1 MPLLNGEL
9 FVKKQPPPDLHP
21 EEEVFFSPITY
32 ELFRD
37 YDEFFE
43 RTIQL
48 NSEGWGC
55 SFCGHQNLNYNEAV
69 ACEAGDAAR
78 LAEFGPPGL
87 CRGLLHIILGAKRRR
102 MNELVDVMLAF
113 ASSRYFIGEELC
125 VRNTDPNAAAAEIPL
140 DPSVIVHQVIL
151 PQPKAQSATQ
161 LLPTMPESKLIQYA
175 VRQLP
180 TKTNPTPIRTI
191 CIMPYT
197 SLQRPP
203 QRYLTRDKI
212 RNFIRQTSKLEN
224 GTFVPRESVMKY
236 FNVYPY
242 GTLKWSNFFAGSV
255 LPWADFVFT
264 RVVTGREGVPMST
277 HGNQAVRK
285 PSTESVVIKAIT
297 SSVEPPIVSQTHN
310 MELQHQMRV
319 DRAELERVWSFLR
332 KRDDLDLSD
341 LVPLPPMT
349 PLSLRSPIP
358 PEHFGDCLRIYEF
371 FHALG
376 GFLRIPLPGVLQS
389 VVKATDGSGSSSN
402 KTSVIM
408 IENEKVENPNNEF
421 TWRVLEDILF
431 SQDPSGP
438 FADVLYGLLN
448 AIRRLENEASAKLP
462 PTAEA
467 AAAATVS
474 AIATLE
480 AGLPVASAGTL
491 TGLGCSQEYTTI
503 LAETL
508 TSPANTRLA
517 SIFRATAEAT
527 RQCELV
533 GLAPINTP
541 LTSRV
546 ERAAAQVNMPLSEV
560 SGWSCGPGPGSAGR
574 SMAVRASA
582 LAIALGAIS
591 LPPLDRAGLAEALWL
606 HINTAPAKTG
616 GWRGSIWGGTRPLD
630 DPCVDLMRN
639 DKELV
644 DKLRSEPL
652 YGWPLCD
659 RLRLLNCL
667 MDEVLMQPQVRE
679 LLDTSSEDIKNLRL
693 NLRGVQAERFRFYGG
708 NSGIANMFY
717 GFSASTLVSTCD
729 HWLTGTPPILR
740 NSTNRPRKKT
750 VEAAKAKIAKE
761 FNEARA
767 SVTGKKLTEADLY
780 RMPPIADVCAHL
792 DKEEENLWRSIVRK
806 ARRFSIIPLGQDRIY
821 RRYWLVPSLPAVL
834 IENTVEENE
843 TAPPIHIASPTKQ
856 ISGNSQLLR
865 VRGKQVAPGYG
876 VLGST
881 PAEAVKNL
889 HKAIR
894 EMRAAAEAE
903 DEHWQ
908 NPRILDRDSLVSQLA
923 VDMPINRDT
932 YTNEEFKAL
941 VHPNRRANAQVDAD
955 HPVIKQVEELQKNA
969 PKWFVLL
976 PIPGSDQDEGEEDD
990 ENSQSDPDGRY
1001 AGARRAV
1008 DQLEASLNPRGIRE
1022 AHLRKSISQLRPIL
1036 ISTVAKCPLDILAV
1050 SEEEKK
1056 TAKPKI
1062 MKIPQATMVAW
1073 LEQAVR
1079 GVAMR
1084 LGVPFSKLEQ
1094 AVKDVKM
1101 KEVEKKPEQ
1110 QDVKCLKTN
1119 EVEMKEMSKM
1129 FEDYV
1134 KDVKLNEGDCKKSRG
1149 DETQNQEEVRKLA
1162 QLILAL
1168 GKAIGPKRLAAPLS
1182 SDDRSL
1188 RGAKP
1193 SNISL
1198 ASLDDSSSSSAS
1210 VTLPSQAPVDMP
1222 AGNGATT
1229 GFHRWVTCVRSA
1241 TTTAQLHLLLRS
1253 LERSARKANKGG
1265 RGVPAAI
1272 GSYAARF
1279 QLPEVRCTACRGAP
1293 DEATGTNARGVNPLT
1308 LCGGCACP
1316 FHPDCLFNSLSR
1328 QKPRSSLRSTAAYS
1342 RGANTPD
1349 IEVLENLSTTYSLMA
1364 CHINTTAAARQD
1376 TLKGA
1381 LLLCQRCRRLAAGDV
1396 DGEEVEKYADPLPDE
1411 ITEVE
1416 MPEGGSGDGID
1427 EELGGN
1433 KVESDNQSGANSN
1446 VDENEDIEPVK
1457 MELDIESEDNDETIT
1472 INRSVSVTPRRS
1484 GRPQMAKR
1492 GRGSVRGRSSKG
1504 SLSLRGTSTGNTG
1517 HSSSHRGRPAKR
1529 PRYLDDYDGGDDF
1542 DYEQSTA
1549 INRNIERTATV
1560 GESVSIVAAEH
1571 GNGNTAVAT
1580 GTIVLDAVDDQDVL
1594 YEDEVHD
1601 IATRKSRGRPR
1612 RGGLSLRGGRLSA
1625 DSGTPRRR
1633 GRPPKRGGA
1642 TFMLNRTVSSIVN
1655 ASDGP
1660 TVVDDDCDNDSSAA
1674 DAGEEGENTNH
1685 FANVVVSEVVKPQ
1698 PPPSTRQDASGNPIQ
1713 TQAAAER
1720 LLADISALSAARPLL
1735 RCALSKTLQSVEL
1748 SSSDKEELSPSR
1760 KNGCIRRQPAKQQ
1773 PLLAY
1778 DLDSL
1783 RELLTSQNG
1792 LPGGPS
1798 QIVSQLK
1805 MLTQH
1810 WITSN
1815 RPGSR
1820 LHGCALDVSTFL
1832 EKKLQELAANSSN

>member
-9 FVKKQPPPDLHP
+9 FVKKQPPADLHP
-21 EEEVFFSPITY
+21 DEEVFFSSITY
-32 ELFRD
+32 EVFRD

-78 LAEFGPPGL
+78 LAEIGPPGL

-125 VRNTDPNAAAAEIPL
+125 VRSADSNSAAAEIPL
-140 DPSVIVHQVIL
+140 DPSVTVQQVIL
-151 PQPKAQSATQ
+151 PQPKAQTVSQ
-161 LLPTMPESKLIQYA
+161 PRPTMPEAKLIQYA

-180 TKTNPTPIRTI
+180 TKTNPTPVRTL
-191 CIMPYT
+191 CVMPYT
-197 SLQRPP
+197 ALQRPP

-212 RNFIRQTSKLEN
+212 RNFIRQTSKLDN
-224 GTFVPRESVMKY
+224 SIFVPRESVMKH
-236 FNVYPY
+236 FNVYPH
-242 GTLKWSNFFAGSV
+242 GTLKWANFFAGSV
-255 LPWADFVFT
+255 LPWSDFVFT
-264 RVVTGREGVPMST
+264 RVVTGREGVLTTT
-277 HGNQAVRK
+277 HANPAAK
-285 PSTESVVIKAIT
+285 KSSAEPVVIKAIT
-297 SSVEPPIVSQTHN
+297 NSVEPPIVSQTHN

-341 LVPLPPMT
+341 LVPLPSMT

-376 GFLRIPLPGVLQS
+376 GFLHIPLPGVAQS
-389 VVKATDGSGSSSN
+389 VAKAVDGGMNTSG
-402 KTSVIM
+402 KTGVIM
-408 IENEKVENPNNEF
+408 IENEKVEHPNEQF
-421 TWRVLEDILF
+421 SWKVLEDILF
-431 SQDPSGP
+431 NQDPSGP

-508 TSPANTRLA
+508 TSPANARLA

-644 DKLRSEPL
+644 DRLRSEPL
-652 YGWPLCD
+652 YGWPLGD

-679 LLDTSSEDIKNLRL
+679 LLDSSSEDIKNLRL

-767 SVTGKKLTEADLY
+767 SVTGTKLTEADLY

-792 DKEEENLWRSIVRK
+792 DKEEENLWRSVVRK

-834 IENTVEENE
+834 VENTMEEND
-843 TAPPIHIASPTKQ
+843 TAPPVHIASPTKL
-856 ISGNSQLLR
+856 ISGNSQFLR

-889 HKAIR
+889 RKAAM

-923 VDMPINRDT
+923 VDMPTNRDT
-932 YTNEEFKAL
+932 YTNEEFRAL

-955 HPVIKQVEELQKNA
+955 HPVIKQVEELQRNP
-969 PKWFVLL
+969 PKWSVLL
-976 PIPGSDQDEGEEDD
+976 PIPASDQDEGEEDD
-990 ENSQSDPDGRY
+990 GNPNSHSDDRY
-1001 AGARRAV
+1001 AGARRAI
-1008 DQLEASLNPRGIRE
+1008 DQLEASLNSRGIRE
-1022 AHLRKSISQLRPIL
+1022 AHLRKSISQLKPIL
-1036 ISTVAKCPLDILAV
+1036 ISTVAKCPVDILAV
-1050 SEEEKK
+1050 SEEERK
-1056 TAKPKI
+1056 TAKPKAV
-1062 MKIPQATMVAW
+1062 KDPQATMVAW
-1073 LEQAVR
+1073 LEQAIR

-1094 AVKDVKM
+1094 GV
-1101 KEVEKKPEQ
+1101 
-1110 QDVKCLKTN
+1110 QDLQTN
-1119 EVEMKEMSKM
+1119 EEEMKETSKVL
-1129 FEDYV
+1129 DDCA
-1134 KDVKLNEGDCKKSRG
+1134 KDVKLNRFLHHLKHFRIRD
-1149 DETQNQEEVRKLA
+1149 DEIQNRKEVRRLA

-1168 GKAIGPKRLAAPLS
+1168 GKAIGSKRLAAPLS

-1193 SNISL
+1193 SNVNL
-1198 ASLDDSSSSSAS
+1198 ASLDDPNCSSSI
-1210 VTLPSQAPVDMP
+1210 TLPSQAPVDMP

-1229 GFHRWVTCVRSA
+1229 GYRRWVTCVRSA

-1279 QLPEVRCTACRGAP
+1279 QLPEIRCTACRGLP
-1293 DEATGTNARGVNPLT
+1293 DEATGTNSRGLNPLT

-1316 FHPDCLFNSLSR
+1316 FHPDCLINSLSR
-1328 QKPRSSLRSTAAYS
+1328 QKSRSSLRNATLASS
-1342 RGANTPD
+1342 RGANAPD
-1349 IEVLENLSTTYSLMA
+1349 LDVLDNLSTTYSLMS

-1381 LLLCQRCRRLAAGDV
+1381 LLLCQRCRRLAAADA
-1396 DGEEVEKYADPLPDE
+1396 DEEEIEKYADPLPDE
-1411 ITEVE
+1411 ILEVE
-1416 MPEGGSGDGID
+1416 VPEGGSGDGME
-1427 EELGGN
+1427 EELGEV
-1433 KVESDNQSGANSN
+1433 KIESDNQSGANSN
-1446 VDENEDIEPVK
+1446 ADENDEIDQVK
-1457 MELDIESEDNDETIT
+1457 METENELEDNYVTISR
-1472 INRSVSVTPRRS
+1472 NDSVTPRRG
-1484 GRPQMAKR
+1484 GRPQVAKR
-1492 GRGSVRGRSSKG
+1492 GSHSVRGRSSRG
-1504 SLSLRGTSTGNTG
+1504 SLSLRRASTSATG

-1529 PRYLDDYDGGDDF
+1529 PRYLEDYDGGDDF
-1542 DYEQSTA
+1542 DYGQSNP
-1549 INRNIERTATV
+1549 INSKIERIAKGETVPVAVEHIDESAAPVETA
-1560 GESVSIVAAEH
+1560 E
-1571 GNGNTAVAT
+1571 
-1580 GTIVLDAVDDQDVL
+1580 TIVLNAVDDQDVL

-1601 IATRKSRGRPR
+1601 ISTRRSRGRRR
-1612 RGGLSLRGGRLSA
+1612 RGGLNPRGGRLSA
-1625 DSGTPRRR
+1625 GSGTPRKR
-1633 GRPPKRGGA
+1633 GRPPKRVGA
-1642 TFMLNRTVSSIVN
+1642 TFMLNRTVSSILH

-1660 TVVDDDCDNDSSAA
+1660 VVIDDDNDSDNAA
-1674 DAGEEGENTNH
+1674 VGEEEED
-1685 FANVVVSEVVKPQ
+1685 ADVEMVSEVAKLPQ
-1698 PPPSTRQDASGNPIQ
+1698 PPPLRQDTLANPIQ

-1720 LLADISALSAARPLL
+1720 LLADISSLSAARPLL

-1748 SSSDKEELSPSR
+1748 PSPDKEELSPSR
-1760 KNGCIRRQPAKQQ
+1760 KNGFTRRQPTKQQ

-1783 RELLTSQNG
+1783 KDLLTSQSG

-1832 EKKLQELAANSSN
+1832 EKKLRELAANSPN

>member
-9 FVKKQPPPDLHP
+9 FVKKQPPADLRP
-21 EEEVFFSPITY
+21 EEEVFFSSITY

-78 LAEFGPPGL
+78 LAEFGPAGL

-125 VRNTDPNAAAAEIPL
+125 VRNTDSNAAATEIPL
-140 DPSVIVHQVIL
+140 DPCVTVQQVIL
-151 PQPKAQSATQ
+151 PQPKAQTVSQ
-161 LLPTMPESKLIQYA
+161 PRPTMPESKLIQYA
-175 VRQLP
+175 VRHLP
-180 TKTNPTPIRTI
+180 TKTNPTPVRTL

-197 SLQRPP
+197 ALQRPP

-212 RNFIRQTSKLEN
+212 RNFIRQTAKLEN
-224 GTFVPRESVMKY
+224 GIFVPRESVMKY
-236 FNVYPY
+236 FDVYPH

-255 LPWADFVFT
+255 LPWSDFVFT
-264 RVVTGREGVPMST
+264 RVVTGREGVPTAT
-277 HGNQAVRK
+277 HGNTTARK
-285 PSTESVVIKAIT
+285 SSAEPVVIKAIT
-297 SSVEPPIVSQTHN
+297 NSVEPPIVSQAHN
-310 MELQHQMRV
+310 IEFQHQMRV

-376 GFLRIPLPGVLQS
+376 GFLHIPLPGVAQS
-389 VVKATDGSGSSSN
+389 VVRAVDGSTSTSS
-402 KTSVIM
+402 KTGVIM
-408 IENEKVENPNNEF
+408 IENEKVEHPNDQF
-421 TWRVLEDILF
+421 SWKVLEDILF
-431 SQDPSGP
+431 DQDPSGP
-438 FADVLYGLLN
+438 FADILYGLLN

-508 TSPANTRLA
+508 TSPANARLA

-644 DKLRSEPL
+644 DRLRSEPL
-652 YGWPLCD
+652 YGWPLGD

-679 LLDTSSEDIKNLRL
+679 LLDSSSEDIKNLRL

-767 SVTGKKLTEADLY
+767 SVTGTKLTEADLY

-792 DKEEENLWRSIVRK
+792 DKEEENLWRSVVRK

-834 IENTVEENE
+834 IENTMEENE
-843 TAPPIHIASPTKQ
+843 TAPPIHIASPTKL

-889 HKAIR
+889 RKAAK
-894 EMRAAAEAE
+894 EMRATAEAE

-923 VDMPINRDT
+923 VDMPTNRDT

-955 HPVIKQVEELQKNA
+955 HPVIKQVEELQKNP
-969 PKWFVLL
+969 PKWSVLL
-976 PIPGSDQDEGEEDD
+976 PIPASDQDEGEEDD
-990 ENSQSDPDGRY
+990 ENHNSHPDDRY
-1001 AGARRAV
+1001 AGARRAI
-1008 DQLEASLNPRGIRE
+1008 DQLEASLNSRGIRE

-1036 ISTVAKCPLDILAV
+1036 ISTVAKCPVDILAV
-1050 SEEEKK
+1050 SEEEK
-1056 TAKPKI
+1056 TIKPKI
-1062 MKIPQATMVAW
+1062 VKNPQTTMVAW
-1073 LEQAVR
+1073 LEQAIR

-1094 AVKDVKM
+1094 GVQ
-1101 KEVEKKPEQ
+1101 ELQ
-1110 QDVKCLKTN
+1110 TN
-1119 EVEMKEMSKM
+1119 EEETKETSKVLN
-1129 FEDYV
+1129 DSV
-1134 KDVKLNEGDCKKSRG
+1134 KGVKLNADDFNKIRD
-1149 DETQNQEEVRKLA
+1149 DEIQNRKEVRRLA

-1168 GKAIGPKRLAAPLS
+1168 GKSVGSKRLAAPLS

-1193 SNISL
+1193 SNVNL
-1198 ASLDDSSSSSAS
+1198 ASLDDPNSSAS
-1210 VTLPSQAPVDMP
+1210 ITLPSQAPVDMP

-1229 GFHRWVTCVRSA
+1229 GFRRWVTCVRSA

-1279 QLPEVRCTACRGAP
+1279 QLPEIRCTACRGTP
-1293 DEATGTNARGVNPLT
+1293 DEATGTNSRGMNPFT

-1316 FHPDCLFNSLSR
+1316 FHPDCLINSLSR
-1328 QKPRSSLRSTAAYS
+1328 QKSRTSLRNATLAYS
-1342 RGANTPD
+1342 RGAYTPD
-1349 IEVLENLSTTYSLMA
+1349 LDVLDNLSTTYSLMS

-1381 LLLCQRCRRLAAGDV
+1381 LLLCQRCRRLATVDA
-1396 DGEEVEKYADPLPDE
+1396 DGEEMEKYADPLPDE
-1411 ITEVE
+1411 IVEVE
-1416 MPEGGSGDGID
+1416 VPEGGSGDGME
-1427 EELGGN
+1427 EELGGV
-1433 KVESDNQSGANSN
+1433 KIESDNQSGANSN
-1446 VDENEDIEPVK
+1446 ADENEEMEQVK
-1457 MELDIESEDNDETIT
+1457 METEIESEDNYETVT
-1472 INRSVSVTPRRS
+1472 ISRSASVTPRRG
-1484 GRPQMAKR
+1484 GRPQVAKR
-1492 GRGSVRGRSSKG
+1492 GSLSIRGRSSRG
-1504 SLSLRGTSTGNTG
+1504 SLSLRGTSTSNTG
-1517 HSSSHRGRPAKR
+1517 HSSGHRGRPAKR
-1529 PRYLDDYDGGDDF
+1529 PRYLEDYDGGDDF
-1542 DYEQSTA
+1542 DYEQSTP
-1549 INRNIERTATV
+1549 INSKIERIAKEEPV
-1560 GESVSIVAAEH
+1560 LVAAEH
-1571 GNGNTAVAT
+1571 GDENTAPIAVA
-1580 GTIVLDAVDDQDVL
+1580 GTIVLNAVDDQDVL

-1601 IATRKSRGRPR
+1601 LSTRRSRGRR
-1612 RGGLSLRGGRLSA
+1612 GRGGWNLRGTGRHSA
-1625 DSGTPRRR
+1625 GSGTPRRR

-1642 TFMLNRTVSSIVN
+1642 TFMLNRTVSSILH

-1660 TVVDDDCDNDSSAA
+1660 VVIDDDDKDNDTAA
-1674 DAGEEGENTNH
+1674 AAAEEEEDND
-1685 FANVVVSEVVKPQ
+1685 VEMVSEVAKPPQ
-1698 PPPSTRQDASGNPIQ
+1698 PLPLRQDTFGNPIQ

-1748 SSSDKEELSPSR
+1748 PSSDKEELSPSR
-1760 KNGCIRRQPAKQQ
+1760 KNGCTRRQPTKQQ
-1773 PLLAY
+1773 SLLAY

-1783 RELLTSQNG
+1783 KDLLTSQSG

-1832 EKKLQELAANSSN
+1832 EKKLRELAANSSN